1 MGKEYFRFM
10 PTAIMVDGG
19 FFLRRY
25 RILKGHSLD
34 CRQVA
39 KDLFTWSLKHLEGKN
54 NELRELY
61 RIFYYDCPPLDK
73 KVFHPITK
81 ELVDLG
87 KTEEAV
93 FRCGMHSE
101 LRKLRKVALRQGRLA
116 DYGNWVLEPVKL
128 KQMIAGTLTAA
139 ELQPEDVSYE
149 VRQKGIDM
157 RIGLDIASLTFKKQ
171 VDQIVL
177 IAGDADFVPA
187 AKLARREGIDF
198 ILDPMW
204 KEISD
209 ELHEHIDGLKSTC
222 PRPGVARRMRDAEL
236 AHHEPVPAVA
246 AGDDVKPFPAR
257 EFPRNQPLVPP
268 GRAPMRRF
276 LERRVAIEEGNS

>member
-1 MGKEYFRFM
+1 MCLDVGKEQFM

-25 RILKGHSLD
+25 RILKGQTLD
-34 CRQVA
+34 SRQVA

-61 RIFYYDCPPLDK
+61 RIFYYDCPPLNK
-73 KVFHPITK
+73 KIFHPLTR

-87 KTEEAV
+87 KSEEAV
-93 FRCGMHSE
+93 FRNGLHSE

-116 DYGNWVLEPVKL
+116 DYGNWVIDPPS
-128 KQMIAGTLTAA
+128 
-139 ELQPEDVSYE
+139 ELRPEDVSYE
-149 VRQKGIDM
+149 VRQKGVDM

-187 AKLARREGIDF
+187 AKLSRREGIDF

-222 PRPGVARRMRDAEL
+222 PRPGVARKVRDAEE
-236 AHHEPVPAVA
+236 AHHEPHPA
-246 AGDDVKPFPAR
+246 GGEDVKPFPAR
-257 EFPRNQPLVPP
+257 EFPRNQPIVPQ

>member
-1 MGKEYFRFM
+1 M

-25 RILKGHSLD
+25 RILKGHTTD
-34 CRQVA
+34 ARQVA

-73 KVFHPITK
+73 KIFHPITK
-81 ELVDLG
+81 QLVDLG
-87 KTEEAV
+87 KSEEAI
-93 FRCGMHSE
+93 FRSGVHSE

-116 DYGNWVLEPVKL
+116 DYGNWVLEPAKL
-128 KQMIAGTLTAA
+128 KQVIAGTLMPSD
-139 ELQPEDVSYE
+139 LKPEDVSYE
-149 VRQKGIDM
+149 VRQKGVDM

-222 PRPGVARRMRDAEL
+222 PRPGVARRMREAEDSHS
-236 AHHEPVPAVA
+236 HHEAPAA
-246 AGDDVKPFPAR
+246 GGDDVKPFPAR
-257 EFPRNQPLVPP
+257 EFPRNQPLVPQ

>member
-1 MGKEYFRFM
+1 MKLLLSG
-10 PTAIMVDGG
+10 AIT
-19 FFLRRY
+19 
-25 RILKGHSLD
+25 
-34 CRQVA
+34 VA
-39 KDLFTWSLKHLEGKN
+39 DLS
-54 NELRELY
+54 
-61 RIFYYDCPPLDK
+61 P
-73 KVFHPITK
+73 
-81 ELVDLG
+81 
-87 KTEEAV
+87 
-93 FRCGMHSE
+93 
-101 LRKLRKVALRQGRLA
+101 Q
-116 DYGNWVLEPVKL
+116 
-128 KQMIAGTLTAA
+128 
-139 ELQPEDVSYE
+139 DVSYE
-149 VRQKGIDM
+149 VRQKGVDM

-222 PRPGVARRMRDAEL
+222 PRPGVARKMRDAED
-236 AHHEPVPAVA
+236 AVHHHEP
-246 AGDDVKPFPAR
+246 AGAGAEDVKPFPSR
-257 EFPRNQPLVPP
+257 EFPRNQPLVPQ

>member
-1 MGKEYFRFM
+1 M

-25 RILKGHSLD
+25 RILKGQSTD
-34 CRQVA
+34 ARQVA

-54 NELRELY
+54 NEIRELY
-61 RIFYYDCPPLDK
+61 RIFYYDCAPLDK
-73 KVFHPITK
+73 KIFHPISK
-81 ELVDLG
+81 ELIDLG
-87 KTEEAV
+87 KSEESI
-93 FRCGMHSE
+93 FRSGLHSE

-116 DYGNWVLEPVKL
+116 DFGDWILEPGKL
-128 KQMIAGTLTAA
+128 KQILSGNLLPG
-139 ELQPEDVSYE
+139 ELNPDDIRYE
-149 VRQKGIDM
+149 VRQKGIEM

-177 IAGDADFVPA
+177 IAGDRDFVPA

-222 PRPGVARRMRDAEL
+222 PRPGVVRRPRDTDDSPG
-236 AHHEPVPAVA
+236 AHVEGATPGEDA
-246 AGDDVKPFPAR
+246 KPFPAR
-257 EFPRNQPLVPP
+257 EFPRNQPLIPQ

-276 LERRVAIEEGNS
+276 LERRVAIEEGND

>member
-1 MGKEYFRFM
+1 MA
-10 PTAIMVDGG
+10 TAIMVDGG

-25 RILKGHSLD
+25 RFLKGHTYDS
-34 CRQVA
+34 RQVA

-61 RIFYYDCPPLDK
+61 RIFYYDCPPLQK
-73 KVFHPITK
+73 KIFHPLTK
-81 ELVDLG
+81 ELIDLG
-87 KTEEAV
+87 KSDEAV
-93 FRCGMHSE
+93 FRMNLHSE
-101 LRKLRKVALRQGRLA
+101 LRKLRKVALRQGRLG
-116 DYGNWVLEPVKL
+116 DYGNWLIAPDRL
-128 KQMIAGTLTAA
+128 KQLLNGSLTLE
-139 ELQPEDVSYE
+139 ELESDDVSYE
-149 VRQKGIDM
+149 VRQKGVDM

-222 PRPGVARRMRDAEL
+222 PRPGVARKPRFDAEGNL
-236 AHHEPVPAVA
+236 AAETPVYHGAPDSRERDRDRDSEPVSDRHEPIA
-246 AGDDVKPFPAR
+246 K
-257 EFPRNQPLVPP
+257 
-268 GRAPMRRF
+268 GRGPMRRF
-276 LERRVAIEEGNS
+276 LERRVAIEEGN

>member
-1 MGKEYFRFM
+1 M

-25 RILKGHSLD
+25 RALKGATQDS
-34 CRQVA
+34 RQVA

-61 RIFYYDCPPLDK
+61 RIFYYDCPPLEK
-73 KVFHPITK
+73 KVFHPITR
-81 ELVDLG
+81 ELHDIG
-87 KTEEAV
+87 QSEEAI
-93 FRCGMHSE
+93 FRRGLHSE
-101 LRKLRKVALRQGRLA
+101 LRKLRKVALRQGRLT
-116 DYGNWVLEPVKL
+116 DYGNWEVDPKKL
-128 KQMIAGTLTAA
+128 KAILAGRGAIADLK
-139 ELQPEDVSYE
+139 PEDVTYE
-149 VRQKGIDM
+149 VRQKGVEM

-222 PRPGVARRMRDAEL
+222 PRPGVARKQRDTEDAPEM
-236 AHHEPVPAVA
+236 VA
-246 AGDDVKPFPAR
+246 SEAKPFPPR
-257 EFPRNQPLVPP
+257 EYPRNQPISPQ

-276 LERRVAIEEGNS
+276 LERRVAIEEGNG

>member
-1 MGKEYFRFM
+1 M

-25 RILKGHSLD
+25 RILKGQTSD
-34 CRQVA
+34 ARQVA

-73 KVFHPITK
+73 KIFHPISK
-81 ELVDLG
+81 ELIDFG
-87 KTEEAV
+87 KTEEAR
-93 FRCGMHSE
+93 FRAGFHSE
-101 LRKLRKVALRQGRLA
+101 LRKLRKVALRQGQLA
-116 DYGNWVLEPVKL
+116 DFGTWTLEPDKL
-128 KQMIAGTLTAA
+128 KQVLSGSILPGEINAEDLT
-139 ELQPEDVSYE
+139 YE
-149 VRQKGIDM
+149 VRQKGVEM
-157 RIGLDIASLTFKKQ
+157 RIGLDIASLTLKKQ

-177 IAGDADFVPA
+177 IAGDRDFVPA
-187 AKLARREGIDF
+187 AKLARREGVDF

-222 PRPGVARRMRDAEL
+222 PRPGVARKAREADDAG
-236 AHHEPVPAVA
+236 AHAEPSG
-246 AGDDVKPFPAR
+246 AGDEVKPLPAR
-257 EFPRNQPLVPP
+257 EFPRNQPLIPQ

-276 LERRVAIEEGNS
+276 LERRVAIEEGNE

>member
-1 MGKEYFRFM
+1 MA
-10 PTAIMVDGG
+10 TAIMVDGG

-25 RILKGHSLD
+25 RFLKGHTYD
-34 CRQVA
+34 ARQVA

-61 RIFYYDCPPLDK
+61 RIFYYDCPPLQK
-73 KVFHPITK
+73 KIFHPLTK

-87 KTEEAV
+87 KSEEAQ
-93 FRCGMHSE
+93 FRLNLHSE
-101 LRKLRKVALRQGRLA
+101 LRKLRKVALRQGRLG
-116 DYGNWVLEPVKL
+116 DYGNWIVEPFKL
-128 KQMIAGTLTAA
+128 KKLVSGTITAA
-139 ELQPEDVSYE
+139 DLKPEDVSYE
-149 VRQKGIDM
+149 VRQKGVDM
-157 RIGLDIASLTFKKQ
+157 RIGLDISSLTYKKQ

-187 AKLARREGIDF
+187 AKMARREGIDF

-222 PRPGVARRMRDAEL
+222 PRPGVARRNAEAAEAA
-236 AHHEPVPAVA
+236 AHAHAHAHAHEEGSHGPAPVIPPYPRANE
-246 AGDDVKPFPAR
+246 PIAR
-257 EFPRNQPLVPP
+257 

-276 LERRVAIEEGNS
+276 LDRRVAIEEGNG

>member
-1 MGKEYFRFM
+1 M

-25 RILKGHSLD
+25 RVLKGHTSD
-34 CRQVA
+34 SRQVA

-73 KVFHPITK
+73 KIFHPITK

-87 KTEEAV
+87 KSDEAV
-93 FRCGMHSE
+93 FRSGLHSE

-116 DYGNWVLEPVKL
+116 DYGNWTLEPVKL
-128 KQMIAGTLTAA
+128 KQVMSGALAPKDLKA
-139 ELQPEDVSYE
+139 EDISYE
-149 VRQKGIDM
+149 VRQKGVDM

-222 PRPGVARRMRDAEL
+222 PRPGVARRPRETEEHHAE
-236 AHHEPVPAVA
+236 PAA
-246 AGDDVKPFPAR
+246 PSDDVKPFPAR
-257 EFPRNQPLVPP
+257 EYPRNQPLVPQ

>member
-1 MGKEYFRFM
+1 M

-25 RILKGHSLD
+25 RFLKGHTYD
-34 CRQVA
+34 AKQVA

-61 RIFYYDCPPLDK
+61 RIFYYDCPPLLK
-73 KVFHPITK
+73 KIYHPLTK
-81 ELVDLG
+81 ELIDLS
-87 KTEEAV
+87 KSEEAQ
-93 FRCGMHSE
+93 FRVNLHSE
-101 LRKLRKVALRQGRLA
+101 LRKLRKVALRQGRLG
-116 DYGNWVLEPVKL
+116 DYGNWIVEQAKM
-128 KQMIAGTLTAA
+128 KQLLSGAITIKDLA
-139 ELQPEDVSYE
+139 PNDVSYE
-149 VRQKGIDM
+149 MRQKGVDM
-157 RIGLDIASLTFKKQ
+157 RIGLDISSLTYKKQ

-222 PRPGVARRMRDAEL
+222 PRPGISRKKEGEDLVS
-236 AHHEPVPAVA
+236 EPA
-246 AGDDVKPFPAR
+246 AAQEDIKPFPSR
-257 EFPRNQPLVPP
+257 DYPRNQPIAA
-268 GRAPMRRF
+268 GRGPMRRF
-276 LERRVAIEEGNS
+276 LERRVAIEEGDN

>member
-1 MGKEYFRFM
+1 MA
-10 PTAIMVDGG
+10 TAVMVDGG

-25 RILKGHSLD
+25 RFLKGHTYDS
-34 CRQVA
+34 RQVA

-61 RIFYYDCPPLDK
+61 RIFYYDCPPLQK
-73 KVFHPITK
+73 KIFHPITK

-87 KTEEAV
+87 KSDEAV
-93 FRCGMHSE
+93 FRSNLHTE
-101 LRKLRKVALRQGRLA
+101 LRKLRKVALRQGRLG
-116 DYGNWVLEPVKL
+116 DYGNWLISPDRLKQLLNGTITLDDLEPN
-128 KQMIAGTLTAA
+128 
-139 ELQPEDVSYE
+139 DVSYE
-149 VRQKGIDM
+149 VRQKGVDM

-222 PRPGVARRMRDAEL
+222 PRPGVARKPRFDNEGHLLADTPVYHGASDSPRDL
-236 AHHEPVPAVA
+236 GSDRNEPIA
-246 AGDDVKPFPAR
+246 K
-257 EFPRNQPLVPP
+257 
-268 GRAPMRRF
+268 GRGPMRRF
-276 LERRVAIEEGNS
+276 LERRVAIEEGN